1 MRRPLVIAAC
11 LLAILATALLVRG
24 ARAEPAPAGWHLVE
38 GSFEPDR
45 GPDGNS
51 VFLDAPDGLIL
62 VDTGR
67 HPAHRDRLLGFARER
82 GRPIAAV
89 INTHWHLDHSTGNA
103 EIRAAFPDAPLY
115 ATGAIEG
122 ALAGF
127 LADSRR
133 RTQAA
138 LDAGRIPPA
147 NQAEVRRAFAVMD
160 APDSLR
166 PTRLVARSADL
177 AIAGRTL
184 RVNVAPFAVTEADL
198 WIFDAASGLLVAG
211 DLVVAEVPF
220 MDTACPEGWRRALD
234 ALAATPFTT
243 LVPGHGDPMDRPQF
257 LAWRTAFGNLLDCA
271 ASDAGRDASIAGWRR
286 DAAIFQRPGREAL
299 IDAMTGYYLDTRL
312 RAAPEE
318 REKYCR
324 PLS

>member
-1 MRRPLVIAAC
+1 MRRLFIIAAC
-11 LLAILATALLVRG
+11 LLAILGTALLVRG
-24 ARAEPAPAGWHLVE
+24 ARAQLAPDWHLVP
-38 GSFEPDR
+38 GSFEPNR

-51 VFLDAPDGLIL
+51 VFLDAPEGLIL

-67 HPAHRDRLLGFARER
+67 HPEHRDRLLGLARER

-89 INTHWHLDHSTGNA
+89 VNTHWHLDHSTGNG

-133 RTQAA
+133 SIQAA

-160 APDSLR
+160 DPDSLR
-166 PTRLVARSADL
+166 PTRPVTRSGPVT
-177 AIAGRTL
+177 IAGRRL
-184 RVNVAPFAVTEADL
+184 QLNVAAFAVTEADL
-198 WIFDAASGLLVAG
+198 WIIDPAAGLVIAG

-234 ALAATPFTT
+234 AIAATPFTT
-243 LVPGHGDPMDRPQF
+243 LVPGHGDPMDRPTF
-257 LAWRTAFGNLLDCA
+257 LAWRTAYNNLLDCA
-271 ASDAGRDASIAGWRR
+271 ASDAARDACIAGWRR

-299 IDAMTGYYLDTRL
+299 IDAMTGYYVDTRL
-312 RAAPEE
+312 RAAAEE
-318 REKYCR
+318 RTRYCA
-324 PLS
+324 PS